1 MKILTNAQNELEAR
15 EKERRGI
22 VQALLQNEA

>member
-15 EKERRGI
+15 DKERKGI
-22 VQALLQNEA
+22 VQALLANE